1 MSWGGF
7 SIGAVRRYEETLAQ
21 GGLISVCARWGVTH
35 DIGLGLYSWM
45 HSTEVVDIKMG
56 GYPGLTPDGK
66 GYDDT
71 VVLWHKGF
79 SGGLLYDG
87 LFELIYRKGNVNDT
101 TPFYADKYDENEKML
116 GTRYHEKNHMYPNAG
131 FKNTVFYRNLTY
143 RNAILTQLHESQQGN
158 FKLKTNLDYVP
169 DDCTADRDLF
179 LEWKRKRNPGKE
191 VKIYVDDE
199 AHGLTTNIPKE
210 CLEYSKYINNLHV
223 ALPEEDQLPIEN
235 LIR

>member
-7 SIGAVRRYEETLAQ
+7 SIGAVRRFEETLAQ

-35 DIGLGLYSWM
+35 DIGLGLYAWM

-56 GYPGLTPDGK
+56 GYPGYSPNGA

-79 SGGLLYDG
+79 SGGILYDG
-87 LFELIYRKGNVNDT
+87 LFELIYKKGDLNAT
-101 TPFYADKYDENEKML
+101 TPFNADKYDENEKIL
-116 GTRYHEKNHMYPNAG
+116 GMRYHEKNHMFPNGG

-158 FKLKTNLDYVP
+158 FKPKTILDYVP

-179 LEWKRKRNPGKE
+179 LNWKRKRNPGKE

-223 ALPEEDQLPIEN
+223 ALPEEDQLPIED